1 MKYIFLEY
9 IYIYSTF
16 YSNFRIYIRFY
27 SNIYILHSIQIF
39 LKDSKENTYLISLIK
54 FNKWYITFCLF
65 NNLSINVSKFSN
77 WFLFYFWLFIFSFY
91 FYFSFLILIFIFFF
105 INIDTINVIILH
117 IRNRNIYKRNKKK
130 FHIKSIDKKPKYIIP
145 TTYIECENN

>member
-1 MKYIFLEY
+1 MLNTIIKKVKNNKIKLQINFLQIHTKQLKKKKLKRKIILTKIKKETQGNIKRITFEIYISRIY

-54 FNKWYITFCLF
+54 FNK
-65 NNLSINVSKFSN
+65 
-77 WFLFYFWLFIFSFY
+77 
-91 FYFSFLILIFIFFF
+91 
-105 INIDTINVIILH
+105 
-117 IRNRNIYKRNKKK
+117 
-130 FHIKSIDKKPKYIIP
+130 
-145 TTYIECENN
+145 